1 MWRKSNSTV
10 AVISIALLSGCV
22 SASIDTPQG
31 LVGVNPVPTASDVL
45 SLDNTQQGFPTPA
58 ARPGT
63 TQVALVSTEPAL
75 DAAPAAT
82 PPAPLLAQ
90 NVEPVPTIDP
100 ADVNNRIASAEAAP
114 VVGGTDVAAA
124 TPVVEI
130 AAAKPIAPPPQIVAS
145 AQPAKSS
152 ASSSGGFLNSLFGKN
167 TKRKA
172 PPAAV
177 APAAVA
183 PAVAVPAKP
192 ARVIAT
198 ASASGSASALPG
210 VSRDRALGVKQAAS
224 ATLKPIQVAS
234 AAGLARLTPN
244 GLKTQHS
251 GVDVKCLKPALVRVL
266 KTIEK
271 RYGKPVVVTSGYRS
285 AKRNA
290 SIRGAKNSLHIYCSA
305 ADIQVAGVD
314 KWALAKYVRSMPGR
328 GGVGTYC
335 HTKSVHIDIGPK
347 RDWNWR
353 CRRR

>member
-1 MWRKSNSTV
+1 
-10 AVISIALLSGCV
+10 A
-22 SASIDTPQG
+22 
-31 LVGVNPVPTASDVL
+31 PTASDVL
-45 SLDNTQQGFPTPA
+45 SLDGTQEGFPTPQ

-63 TQVALVSTEPAL
+63 TELALVP
-75 DAAPAAT
+75 AAPVEDGSLDAT

-90 NVEPVPTIDP
+90 DAEPIETANPSDI
-100 ADVNNRIASAEAAP
+100 NNRIASAEAAP
-114 VVGGTDVAAA
+114 VVGSTEVAAA
-124 TPVVEI
+124 SPVAEV
-130 AAAKPIAPPPQIVAS
+130 APAKPVASPPQIVAS
-145 AQPAKSS
+145 AQPTQSS
-152 ASSSGGFLNSLFGKN
+152 AASSGGFLNSLFGKN
-167 TKRKA
+167 TKRRA

-177 APAAVA
+177 APAAKPVVA
-183 PAVAVPAKP
+183 ATAVTSPTTATPAKP
-192 ARVIAT
+192 PRVIAT

-210 VSRDRALGVKQAAS
+210 VNRDRALGVKQAAS
-224 ATLKPIQVAS
+224 ATLRPIQVAS

-271 RYGKPVVVTSGYRS
+271 RYGKPVIVTSGYRS
-285 AKRNA
+285 PKRNA

-335 HTKSVHIDIGPK
+335 HTKSVHVDIGPK